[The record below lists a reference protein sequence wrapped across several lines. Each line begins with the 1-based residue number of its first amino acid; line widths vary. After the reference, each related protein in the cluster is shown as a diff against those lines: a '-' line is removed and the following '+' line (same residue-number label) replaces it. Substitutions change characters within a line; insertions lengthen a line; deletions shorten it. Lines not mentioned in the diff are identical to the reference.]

1 MTWSYDL
8 NRDIYNTYK
17 EAIEPNQ
24 KGYMKRK
31 KELWDKTHSK
41 YNHLTEKHI
50 REQALQVINKKL
62 IKEMGL
68 ITNETEQTT
77 RADNEENIDQPV
89 EINEDNIERNGSQ
102 DVSADSTVEG

>member
-8 NRDIYNTYK
+8 NRDIYNTYN

-41 YNHLTEKHI
+41 YNHLTEKHV
-50 REQALQVINKKL
+50 REQALQVIN
-62 IKEMGL
+62 
-68 ITNETEQTT
+68 
-77 RADNEENIDQPV
+77 
-89 EINEDNIERNGSQ
+89 
-102 DVSADSTVEG
+102 